1 MIVVMKAD
9 ATTAQIEH
17 MAQHISSLGLT
28 PQVIHG
34 THQTVIAALGDERPG
49 LTEVLEPGEG
59 VEKVLPIMAPYK
71 RASSELKRERTVV
84 KARGL
89 EVGGTKVSVIAGP
102 CSVESEEQIV
112 AIARTLK
119 QLGASALRGG
129 AFKPRTSPYSFQGH
143 KELGL
148 KMLAV
153 ARAETGL
160 AIVTEVMAPEHVPL
174 VAEYADVLQIGARNM
189 QNYQLLQA
197 VGDSGK
203 PAMLKRG
210 MSATMEEFLLAAE
223 YILDRGNPNVMLCER
238 GIRTYEEHTRFTLPL
253 ATVPYLHDK
262 SHLPVVVDPSHG
274 TGKAKLVAPMSKAAV
289 AAGADALII
298 EVHDDPEHAVSDGP
312 DDHARRLRPA
322 HGPVPPDRRSGGSDD
337 VTGLQWGLATARGRV
352 PPCRRHSCRGGRG
365 GATAWPEPFRPAWA
379 GPRRTGRIPRATRR
393 PPCRAPRPGR
403 P

>member
-9 ATTAQIEH
+9 ATALQIEH
-17 MAQHISSLGLT
+17 MAGQITALGLK

-34 THQTVIAALGDERPG
+34 THQTVIAALGEERPG
-49 LTEVLEPGEG
+49 MTEVLEPGEG

-71 RASSELKRERTVV
+71 RASSELQRERTVV

-89 EVGGTKVSVIAGP
+89 EVGGQRVAVIAGP
-102 CSVESEEQIV
+102 CSVEDEEQIV
-112 AIARTLK
+112 SLARKLK
-119 QLGASALRGG
+119 ALGATGLRGG

-148 KMLAV
+148 KMLAT

-160 AIVTEVMAPEHVPL
+160 AIVTEVMAPEHVPM

-203 PAMLKRG
+203 PALLKRG
-210 MSATMEEFLLAAE
+210 MSATVEEFLLAAE
-223 YILDRGNPNVMLCER
+223 YILDRGNPHVMLCER
-238 GIRTYEEHTRFTLPL
+238 GIRTYEDHTRFTLPL

-262 SHLPVVVDPSHG
+262 SHLPVVVNPSHG
-274 TGKAKLVAPMSKAAV
+274 TGKARLVAPMAKAAI

-298 EVHDDPEHAVSDGP
+298 EVHDDPEHAASDGAQTITP
-312 DDHARRLRPA
+312 DAFRLMM
-322 HGPVPPDRRSGGSDD
+322 D
-337 VTGLQWGLATARGRV
+337 Q
-352 PPCRRHSCRGGRG
+352 CRRI
-365 GATAWPEPFRPAWA
+365 AEAVD
-379 GPRRTGRIPRATRR
+379 RTL
-393 PPCRAPRPGR
+393 
-403 P
+403 

>member
-1 MIVVMKAD
+1 MKPD
-9 ATTAQIEH
+9 ATAAQIEH
-17 MAQHISSLGLT
+17 VADNITMLGLT

-34 THQTVIAALGDERPG
+34 RHQTVIAALGEERPG
-49 LTEVLEPGEG
+49 LIEVLEPGEG

-89 EVGGTKVSVIAGP
+89 EVGGTRVAVIAGP
-102 CSVESEEQIV
+102 CSVESEDQIV
-112 AIARTLK
+112 ALAHK
-119 QLGASALRGG
+119 VNDLGATGLRGG

-148 KMLAV
+148 KMLAT

-160 AIVTEVMAPEHVPL
+160 AIVTEVMAPEHVSM

-203 PAMLKRG
+203 PALLKRG
-210 MSATMEEFLLAAE
+210 MSATVEEFLLAAE

-274 TGKAKLVAPMSKAAV
+274 TGKSKLVIPMSKASV
-289 AAGADALII
+289 AAGADGLII
-298 EVHDDPEHAVSDGP
+298 EVHDDPEHAVSDGAQSITP
-312 DDHARRLRPA
+312 SAFAQLMD
-322 HGPVPPDRRSGGSDD
+322 
-337 VTGLQWGLATARGRV
+337 Q
-352 PPCRRHSCRGGRG
+352 CRRIAAAVDRSL
-365 GATAWPEPFRPAWA
+365 
-379 GPRRTGRIPRATRR
+379 
-393 PPCRAPRPGR
+393 
-403 P
+403 

>member
-1 MIVVMKAD
+1 VIVVMKAD
-9 ATTAQIEH
+9 ATPAQIEH
-17 MAQHISSLGLT
+17 MANHIASLGFT

-34 THQTVIAALGDERPG
+34 THQTVIAALGEERPG
-49 LTEVLEPGEG
+49 LTEALEPGEG

-89 EVGGTKVSVIAGP
+89 EVGGTRVAVIAGP
-102 CSVESEEQIV
+102 CSVEDEEQIV
-112 AIARTLK
+112 SLAHTLK
-119 QLGASALRGG
+119 SLGATGLRGG

-148 KMLAV
+148 KMLAT

-160 AIVTEVMAPEHVPL
+160 AIVTEVMAPEHVPM

-203 PAMLKRG
+203 PALLKRG
-210 MSATMEEFLLAAE
+210 MSATVEEFLLAAE

-238 GIRTYEEHTRFTLPL
+238 GIRTYEDHTRFTLPL

-274 TGKAKLVAPMSKAAV
+274 TGKARLVAPMAKAAV
-289 AAGADALII
+289 AAGADALMV
-298 EVHDDPEHAVSDGP
+298 EVHDDPEHAASDG
-312 DDHARRLRPA
+312 AQTITPA
-322 HGPVPPDRRSGGSDD
+322 AFQQMVE
-337 VTGLQWGLATARGRV
+337 Q
-352 PPCRRHSCRGGRG
+352 CRRI
-365 GATAWPEPFRPAWA
+365 AEAVD
-379 GPRRTGRIPRATRR
+379 RTM
-393 PPCRAPRPGR
+393 
-403 P
+403 